1 MKTKIYLFGELSLM
15 SSIPFTKK
23 IALVDC
29 NSFYVSC
36 ERLFNPK
43 IRKKPVIVLSNNDGC
58 IISRSNEAKALGI
71 KMGEPYFKAKD
82 IIIKNKV
89 EVFSSNYSLYG
100 DLSRRVMRTLK
111 KFNSAIEIY
120 SIDEAFLDL
129 SNFPDHQIESIGKE
143 IRATVLQWTGIP
155 TSIGIAQTKTLSKIA
170 NHIAKKKLSGVTNLI
185 GIENIDPILEKIDIN
200 DVWGVGKQLTKFY
213 KKNGIYN
220 AKQLKNKSNTWIK
233 KNSNVLSSRT
243 ALELRGISC
252 IHLETTTTKRK
263 SCVVSRS
270 FGKRIETFQELKEA
284 VANYCLNAS
293 EKIRSDSLIAKTI
306 TVFIRTSSFQKN
318 FGYYS
323 NSKTIDFA
331 ISTNNSIEIV
341 KTAVSILENI
351 FRNGYQYQKAGVML
365 TGLSNANEKTNLFS
379 SEKDEKISALMRS
392 MDSTNFKYGRS
403 ALSLASAGVQKKWN
417 MRRNHSS
424 KIDTAN
430 FYSLPKI
437 HA

>member
-1 MKTKIYLFGELSLM
+1 M
-15 SSIPFTKK
+15 SSIQYTKK
-23 IALVDC
+23 IALIDC

-43 IRKKPVIVLSNNDGC
+43 IRKKPVVVLSNNDGC
-58 IISRSNEAKALGI
+58 IISRSTEAKALGI

-111 KFNSAIEIY
+111 RFNSAIEVY

-129 SNFPDHQIESIGKE
+129 SNFPDNEVEKVGKE
-143 IRATVLQWTGIP
+143 IRETVLKWTGIP
-155 TSIGIAQTKTLSKIA
+155 TSIGIAKTKTLSKVA
-170 NHIAKKKLSGVTNLI
+170 NHIAKKKKSGVTSLI
-185 GIENIDPILEKIDIN
+185 GIENIDPILEKVEIN
-200 DVWGVGKQLTKFY
+200 DVWGVGRQLTKFY
-213 KKNGIYN
+213 HKNGIYN

-233 KNSNVLSSRT
+233 KNSNVLGSRT
-243 ALELRGISC
+243 AMELRGVPC
-252 IHLETTTTKRK
+252 IDIETTQSKRK

-270 FGKRIETFQELKEA
+270 FGQRIEKYQELKEA

-293 EKIRSDSLIAKTI
+293 EKIRSESLIAKSI
-306 TVFIRTSSFQKN
+306 TVFVRTSPFQSR

-341 KTAVSILENI
+341 KTALVALDSI
-351 FRNGYQYQKAGVML
+351 FKNGYRYQKAGVML
-365 TGLSNANEKTNLFS
+365 TGLSNEDGSKNLFS
-379 SEKDEKISALMRS
+379 CEKDEKIKGLMKS
-392 MDSTNFKYGRS
+392 IDNTNYRYGRS
-403 ALSLASAGVQKKWN
+403 TLSLASAGVQKRWN
-417 MRRNHSS
+417 MRREHSS
-424 KIDTAN
+424 KIDTAD
-430 FYSLPKI
+430 FYLLPTI
-437 HA
+437 RAN

>member
-1 MKTKIYLFGELSLM
+1 M
-15 SSIPFTKK
+15 SSIQYTKK
-23 IALVDC
+23 IALIDC

-43 IRKKPVIVLSNNDGC
+43 IRKKPVVVLSNNDGC
-58 IISRSNEAKALGI
+58 IISRSTEAKALGI

-111 KFNSAIEIY
+111 RFNSAIEVY

-129 SNFPDHQIESIGKE
+129 SNFPDNEVEKVGKE
-143 IRATVLQWTGIP
+143 IRETVLKWTGIP
-155 TSIGIAQTKTLSKIA
+155 TSIGIAKTKTLSKVA
-170 NHIAKKKLSGVTNLI
+170 NHIAKKKKSGVTSLI
-185 GIENIDPILEKIDIN
+185 GIENIDPILEKVEIN
-200 DVWGVGKQLTKFY
+200 DVWGVGRQLTKFY
-213 KKNGIYN
+213 HKNGIYN

-233 KNSNVLSSRT
+233 KNSNVLGSRT
-243 ALELRGISC
+243 AMELRGVPC
-252 IHLETTTTKRK
+252 IDIETTQSKRK

-270 FGKRIETFQELKEA
+270 FGQRIEKYQELKEA

-293 EKIRSDSLIAKTI
+293 EKIRSESLIAKSI
-306 TVFIRTSSFQKN
+306 TVFVRTSPFQSR

-341 KTAVSILENI
+341 KTALIALDSI
-351 FRNGYQYQKAGVML
+351 FKNGYRYQKAGVML
-365 TGLSNANEKTNLFS
+365 TGLSNEDGSKNLFS
-379 SEKDEKISALMRS
+379 SKKDEKIKGLMKS
-392 MDSTNFKYGRS
+392 IDNTNYRYGRS
-403 ALSLASAGVQKKWN
+403 TLSLASAGVQKRWN
-417 MRRNHSS
+417 MRREHSS
-424 KIDTAN
+424 KIDTAD
-430 FYSLPKI
+430 FYLLPTI
-437 HA
+437 RA

>member
-1 MKTKIYLFGELSLM
+1 M
-15 SSIPFTKK
+15 SSTQYTKK

-43 IRKKPVIVLSNNDGC
+43 IRRKPVVVLSNNDGC

-82 IIIKNKV
+82 IIIKNNV
-89 EVFSSNYSLYG
+89 QVFSSNYSLYG

-111 KFNSAIEIY
+111 RFNSDIEVY

-129 SNFPDHQIESIGKE
+129 SNFSDDEVESVGKE
-143 IRATVLQWTGIP
+143 IRETVLKWTGIP
-155 TSIGIAQTKTLSKIA
+155 TSIGIAKTKTLSKVA
-170 NHIAKKKLSGVTNLI
+170 NHIAKKKVSGVTSLI
-185 GIENIDPILEKIDIN
+185 GIENLDPILEKIDIN
-200 DVWGVGKQLTKFY
+200 DVWGVGRQLTKFY
-213 KKNGIYN
+213 HKNGIYN

-233 KNSNVLSSRT
+233 KSSNVLSSRT
-243 ALELRGISC
+243 AMELRGIPC
-252 IHLETTTTKRK
+252 IDLEVTQTKRK

-270 FGKRIETFQELKEA
+270 FGKRIEKYQELKEA

-293 EKIRSDSLIAKTI
+293 EKIRSESLVAKSITI
-306 TVFIRTSSFQKN
+306 FVRTSPFQSR

-341 KTAVSILENI
+341 KTALFALDSI
-351 FRNGYQYQKAGVML
+351 FKNGYRYQKAGVML
-365 TGLSNANEKTNLFS
+365 TGLSEDDGSKNLFS
-379 SEKDEKISALMRS
+379 SEKDEKIKGLMKS
-392 MDSTNFKYGRS
+392 IDNTNYRFGRS
-403 ALSLASAGVQKKWN
+403 SISLASAGVQKRWN
-417 MRRNHSS
+417 MRREHSS
-424 KIDTAN
+424 KIDTAD
-430 FYSLPKI
+430 FYLLPTI
-437 HA
+437 RAI